1 MFKRKITLAITAGLL
16 GAFALAGA
24 ALAHEGPVDDEKP
37 RDSIKDRVAEILGI
51 DRESLDTAMSTA
63 REEHREASQNERLEA
78 LVEEETIT
86 QAQANEI
93 EVWQD
98 SKPEVMDGLMKLE
111 RSRTRRDSVSIE
123 ARLTILVEK
132 EVISQ
137 TEANAITAWTESK
150 PDFLDDLREEL
161 KGWRDGEGRRG
172 RHHHSE
178 RHHRSGFEDRKQGR
192 GQAFKQAVPEA
203 APSTSFTLPNGDE
216 ISI

>member
-1 MFKRKITLAITAGLL
+1 MFKRKITLGITVGIL

-24 ALAHEGPVDDEKP
+24 VLAHEGPVDNEKP

-86 QAQANEI
+86 QAQADEI
-93 EVWQD
+93 EAWQD
-98 SKPEVMDGLMKLE
+98 SKPEVMDDLMKLE
-111 RSRTRRDSVSIE
+111 RSRASRDSLRIE
-123 ARLTILVEK
+123 ARLTILVEQG
-132 EVISQ
+132 VISQ

-161 KGWRDGEGRRG
+161 KGGRDGEGRRG

-178 RHHRSGFEDRKQGR
+178 RHHRGGPEDREQGR
-192 GQAFKQAVPEA
+192 ERAFKQTIPEA
-203 APSTSFTLPNGDE
+203 APGTSFALPNGDE

>member
-1 MFKRKITLAITAGLL
+1 MFKRKITLGITAGLI
-16 GAFALAGA
+16 GAFALAGT

-37 RDSIKDRVAEILGI
+37 RDWIKDRVAEMLGI

-98 SKPEVMDGLMKLE
+98 SKPEVMDDLMKLE
-111 RSRTRRDSVSIE
+111 RSRTGPDSVSIE

-150 PDFLDDLREEL
+150 PDFLDDVREEL
-161 KGWRDGEGRRG
+161 KGARDGEGRRG
-172 RHHHSE
+172 LHHHSE
-178 RHHRSGFEDRKQGR
+178 RHHRAGFEDHEQGHGR
-192 GQAFKQAVPEA
+192 AFK
-203 APSTSFTLPNGDE
+203 
-216 ISI
+216 